1 MANLPG
7 FPEKRFE
14 RNGIGQRA
22 GGAVQPLGGGWRA
35 CPTAAVA
42 WQVHAAGSRPQDPS
56 EAAGSG
62 PESSVLRASAGER
75 RLKNS
80 RRCRWSAWR
89 PTPPGTR
96 YRAPFMPPFCL
107 CKVCASRPRRA
118 ASASGSIVE
127 RASSQPSPAVVLER
141 PRAAPAGSPGAGN
154 LAQAPGNDVPQPA
167 WPSGLFRV
175 DPRLARLHW
184 ATSLT

>member
-62 PESSVLRASAGER
+62 PESSVLRASARPGER

-127 RASSQPSPAVVLER
+127 RAS
-141 PRAAPAGSPGAGN
+141 
-154 LAQAPGNDVPQPA
+154 
-167 WPSGLFRV
+167 
-175 DPRLARLHW
+175 LARRSCLSGRGRRLRVVRAR
-184 ATSLT
+184 ATSHRHQAMMSRSRCGPPGCFEWTQGLRGCIGQLH

>member
-1 MANLPG
+1 VANLPG

-75 RLKNS
+75 RLKTS

-118 ASASGSIVE
+118 ASASGSTVE
-127 RASSQPSPAVVLER
+127 HAS
-141 PRAAPAGSPGAGN
+141 
-154 LAQAPGNDVPQPA
+154 
-167 WPSGLFRV
+167 
-175 DPRLARLHW
+175 LARRTCLSGRGRRLRVVRSQ
-184 ATSLT
+184 ATSHRHQAMVSPSRRGPPVCFERSQGLRGCIGQLH

>member
-1 MANLPG
+1 MLKKSTFVSGSGSSYTNMPS
-7 FPEKRFE
+7 
-14 RNGIGQRA
+14 
-22 GGAVQPLGGGWRA
+22 GGRA

-42 WQVHAAGSRPQDPS
+42 RQVHAAGLRPQDPS

-62 PESSVLRASAGER
+62 PESSVLRASARPGER

-127 RASSQPSPAVVLER
+127 RARCQPSPAVVLER

-154 LAQAPGNDVPQPA
+154 LAQAPGNDVPQPV

>member
-42 WQVHAAGSRPQDPS
+42 RQVHAAGLRPQDPS

-62 PESSVLRASAGER
+62 PEGLVLM
-75 RLKNS
+75 
-80 RRCRWSAWR
+80 
-89 PTPPGTR
+89 
-96 YRAPFMPPFCL
+96 YVCL
-107 CKVCASRPRRA
+107 
-118 ASASGSIVE
+118 
-127 RASSQPSPAVVLER
+127 L
-141 PRAAPAGSPGAGN
+141 
-154 LAQAPGNDVPQPA
+154 L
-167 WPSGLFRV
+167 
-175 DPRLARLHW
+175 
-184 ATSLT
+184 